1 MVFSSIVFL
10 CYFLPALL
18 VVYRL
23 TPDRFKNALLL
34 AASVFFYAWGA
45 PRFVFVILGT
55 TIVDFFLV
63 MRMDRMADSVRRKLL
78 LTLSVLLNVGLL
90 VYFKYMNFFIDNV
103 NAVLHVAGFDSA
115 IPWAKLALPIGISFY
130 TFETLTYVVDVYRRI
145 HKPLRNFWDYQLYI
159 ILFPKLIAGPIIRY
173 HELADQI
180 HGRFQTEKAED
191 RLLGLY
197 RFCLGLAKKVIL
209 ANTLGEYADSVYGDA
224 FDGSGALDASTLA
237 ASTAWLAALTY
248 TFQIYFDFSGYSDMA
263 IGLGRMFGFRFPENF
278 TNPYTSGSITEFW
291 RRWHMT
297 LGNWMR
303 NYLYI
308 PLGGNQVSPWRL
320 YFNLVVV
327 FLLSGLWHGATW
339 SFIFW
344 GAYHG
349 LFLVLERLFLLKW
362 LGKLPKLVQVAFTFV
377 VVLFGW
383 VFFRVEKLSDA
394 FEYIG
399 AMFHTEGHWQMP
411 AAEVVWMTIIAAV
424 FAVFVLLPG
433 GKRVQDVVFGEK
445 SLSSATHVGFL
456 FAAFIIYFYV
466 VGAISASTFN
476 PFIYF
481 RF

>member
-1 MVFSSIVFL
+1 
-10 CYFLPALL
+10 
-18 VVYRL
+18 
-23 TPDRFKNALLL
+23 
-34 AASVFFYAWGA
+34 
-45 PRFVFVILGT
+45 
-55 TIVDFFLV
+55 
-63 MRMDRMADSVRRKLL
+63 
-78 LTLSVLLNVGLL
+78 
-90 VYFKYMNFFIDNV
+90 
-103 NAVLHVAGFDSA
+103 
-115 IPWAKLALPIGISFY
+115 
-130 TFETLTYVVDVYRRI
+130 
-145 HKPLRNFWDYQLYI
+145 
-159 ILFPKLIAGPIIRY
+159 
-173 HELADQI
+173 
-180 HGRFQTEKAED
+180 
-191 RLLGLY
+191 
-197 RFCLGLAKKVIL
+197 
-209 ANTLGEYADSVYGDA
+209 
-224 FDGSGALDASTLA
+224 
-237 ASTAWLAALTY
+237 
-248 TFQIYFDFSGYSDMA
+248 MA

-308 PLGGNQVSPWRL
+308 PLGGNQVSSSRL

-394 FEYIG
+394 FKYIG
-399 AMFHTEGHWQMP
+399 AMFHTEGHWQAP
-411 AAEVVWMTIIAAV
+411 AAEVVWMTIIASV

-445 SLSSATHVGFL
+445 SLSRATHIGFL